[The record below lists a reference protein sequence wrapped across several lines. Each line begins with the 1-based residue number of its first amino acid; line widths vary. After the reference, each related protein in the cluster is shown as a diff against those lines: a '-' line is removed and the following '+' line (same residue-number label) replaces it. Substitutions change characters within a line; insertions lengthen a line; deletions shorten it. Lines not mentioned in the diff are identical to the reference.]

1 VPAIPK
7 GPLSPQQT
15 QQVANMLRQRLMRQ
29 VALEVWTREPE
40 AIFTGERD
48 DGRHAQAA
56 LELMRQIK
64 SLHPMLTL
72 TPYDLDKHE
81 RLAAERGIEHS
92 PTVTLRCGGRGVRTV
107 GLFFGPF
114 SQAFLDALGI
124 VSFGESRL
132 SPETRAALAG
142 IESEVTIEAF
152 LTPFDPISV
161 QMIPLLTAFAVE
173 GKKFRVTLY
182 EASQFPVLA
191 RKRMVSQ
198 VPLIVI
204 NGQRFVGN
212 YNEEH
217 LREQIVRVV
226 EGNEEPVVRD
236 RVFASPYVS
245 EDEAIRMAE
254 EQAARAKQQAANPGQ
269 PAQPGQPAPNQ
280 PQQPGP
286 PRLPGQTPG
295 GLFIPGRD

>member
-1 VPAIPK
+1 
-7 GPLSPQQT
+7 
-15 QQVANMLRQRLMRQ
+15 MLQQRLMRQ
-29 VALEVWTREPE
+29 VAIEVWTREPE

-56 LELMRQIK
+56 LELMRQLK

-72 TPYDLDKHE
+72 TPYDLDRHE

-92 PTVTLRCGGRGVRTV
+92 PTITLRCGGRGLRTV

-124 VSFGESRL
+124 ISIGESRL
-132 SPETRAALAG
+132 APETRVALAG

-161 QMIPLLTAFAVE
+161 QMIPLLAAFAVE
-173 GKKFRVTLY
+173 GRKFRVTVY

-191 RKRMVSQ
+191 GKRMVSQ
-198 VPLIVI
+198 VPLLVI

-212 YNEEH
+212 YNEDH

-245 EDEAIRMAE
+245 EDDAIRMSQ
-254 EQAARAKQQAANPGQ
+254 EQAARAKLQAANPGQ
-269 PAQPGQPAPNQ
+269 PAQPRQSEQPGPSRPQ
-280 PQQPGP
+280 PSQQPGP

-295 GLFIPGRD
+295 GLFLPGRD